1 MKMTLRWFGKDFDS
15 VTLQQ
20 IRQIPGVTGVITT
33 LYDIPAG
40 DVWPIERIKAM
51 QAEVEAE
58 GLKVEKSILTTILKL
73 SKTLASVVLIWFA
86 TTLCLYLTG
95 HVLNLL
101 MSEKTV
107 QQFSI
112 TTRQRLTKLTQKK
125 CLILLTVIQMVL

>member
-58 GLKVEKSILTTILKL
+58 GLKVEGIESVNIHDSIKIGSPDREKYIDNYIE
-73 SKTLASVVLIWFA
+73 TL
-86 TTLCLYLTG
+86 
-95 HVLNLL
+95 
-101 MSEKTV
+101 EKPWQV
-107 QQFSI
+107 WY
-112 TTRQRLTKLTQKK
+112 
-125 CLILLTVIQMVL
+125 